1 MTTIPDSGT
10 DNRNTLQKCMFIM
23 NAIENGW
30 SVKKRRGSYI
40 FSKKHEGKKEF
51 LRDGYLAKFL
61 DENRA
66 TNGV

>member
-1 MTTIPDSGT
+1 
-10 DNRNTLQKCMFIM
+10 M